1 MIVALSPLLVGLGS
15 IPIVLFIRTIN
26 DKRNS
31 KKNWK
36 AHYYLDLNSKKWF
49 PSFTFSVD
57 EAKRIHSQDVIT
69 MPQLTFDRWLVL
81 YNNKP
86 ECWTI
91 QTNEKLSWCNIPYYT
106 KVTEHKYKNEVKKD
120 ISIIPIFWK
129 SPEEMKKYRDW
140 VEKEYE
146 FGNAQIFENIRNNQL
161 KELTNYI
168 SDDIAARRKEL
179 EKEVNEARKE
189 ISLKFSDGTEVKIG
203 PAGMEV
209 NSQFEKMK

>member
-1 MIVALSPLLVGLGS
+1 
-15 IPIVLFIRTIN
+15 
-26 DKRNS
+26 
-31 KKNWK
+31 
-36 AHYYLDLNSKKWF
+36 
-49 PSFTFSVD
+49 
-57 EAKRIHSQDVIT
+57 
-69 MPQLTFDRWLVL
+69 MPQLTFNRWLVL

-106 KVTEHKYKNEVKKD
+106 KIIEHKYENKIKKD
-120 ISIIPIFWK
+120 ISIIPIFWT

-146 FGNAQIFENIRNNQL
+146 FGNAQIFENIRNSQL

-189 ISLKFSDGTEVKIG
+189 ISLKLSDGTEVKIG
-203 PAGMEV
+203 QAGLNV

>member
-1 MIVALSPLLVGLGS
+1 MIVALSPFVVGFGIITPLVFL
-15 IPIVLFIRTIN
+15 IRKIN
-26 DKRNS
+26 DKKNLE
-31 KKNWK
+31 KKWK
-36 AHYYLDLNSKKWF
+36 THYYLDLNSKKWF
-49 PSFTFSVD
+49 PSFTFPID
-57 EAKRIHSQDVIT
+57 EAKKIHSQDVIT

-106 KVTEHKYKNEVKKD
+106 KVTEHKYENKVKKD

-189 ISLKFSDGTEVKIG
+189 ISLKLSDGTEVKIG
-203 PAGMEV
+203 QAGLDV
-209 NSQFEKMK
+209 NSQFKK